1 MRISADILCRD
12 LKGKFSFAV
21 FGDLDN
27 ELSLERPLFLRDSAA
42 VKDDQIY
49 ITEESMEVRVPA
61 KKTRS
66 ILLYIQTNFGIV
78 EKYIGLFDTILVFRD
93 VSLFDVYDAV
103 QNIYTRFDEWDQALQ
118 EILIKGGNVQAM
130 LDCSDHVFNN
140 PLILHD
146 NYYKVISIS
155 KQYAETFP
163 RMSFMPQERD
173 ADHIDLSEYDVYSMQ
188 RAVLFPSTTTGVRSL
203 YVNLFQQNRLQNRIL
218 VLEFSRKFW
227 PSDNALLE
235 HLADRVQALI
245 TAASRETGEELLPGI
260 LKNILAGEYN
270 DPVYIE
276 GRLKKFNWLR
286 NHRYVCMKVSAA
298 AGTVWAGIKEI
309 VPGSCV
315 FEHDSAVMVFI
326 NLNDPGG
333 NIPGASL
340 VSFDG
345 FSGEKTDRFSVVM
358 GAFLIDNKLKAGISA
373 EFSGTEFRNTKL
385 YYKQAEIALNLGSR
399 TTPMAHLYYF
409 NKLAKLHILESCT
422 RELPASLICAP
433 ELLKLRD
440 YDQAHKTELFHTL
453 SVYLQNHLNHTLTA
467 AELAIHRSTLMY
479 RLDRIRDISSLKIE
493 DGDNQWYLLLSFKL
507 LAQEDDHE
515 LPAI

>member
-12 LKGKFSFAV
+12 LKGNFNFAV
-21 FGDLDN
+21 FGDPDN

-49 ITEESMEVRVPA
+49 ITDESMAVRVPE

-66 ILLYIQTNFGIV
+66 ILLYIQTNFSAA
-78 EKYIGLFDTILVFRD
+78 EKYLGLFDTILVFRD

-146 NYYKVISIS
+146 NYYKVKSIS

-173 ADHIDLSEYDVYSMQ
+173 ADQIDLSEYDVYSMQ

-218 VLEFSRKFW
+218 VLEFSRKFC
-227 PSDNALLE
+227 PTDNSLLE

-245 TAASRETGEELLPGI
+245 SAGSRETGEELLPGV
-260 LKNILAGEYN
+260 LKNILSGEYN

-276 GRLKKFNWLR
+276 GRLKKFNWLAC
-286 NHRYVCMKVSAA
+286 HRYVCMKVSAA
-298 AGTVWAGIKEI
+298 GGAVWAGIKKIKEI

-315 FEHDSAVMVFI
+315 FEHDSAVLVFI
-326 NLNDPGG
+326 NLNERGG
-333 NIPGASL
+333 NIP
-340 VSFDG
+340 V
-345 FSGEKTDRFSVVM
+345 

-373 EFSGTEFRNTKL
+373 EFPGTEFINSKR
-385 YYKQAEIALNLGSR
+385 YYKQAEIALDLGSR
-399 TTPMAHLYYF
+399 STPRSHLYYF
-409 NKLAKLHILESCT
+409 DKLAKLHILESCT
-422 RELPASLICAP
+422 RELPASLVCAP

-440 YDQAHKTELFHTL
+440 YDRAHKTELFHTL
-453 SVYLQNHLNHTLTA
+453 SVFLQNHLSHTLTA

-479 RLDRIRDISSLKIE
+479 RLDRIRDISSLNIE
-493 DGDNQWYLLLSFKL
+493 DSDNQWYLLFSFKL
-507 LAQEDDHE
+507 LAQEAE
-515 LPAI
+515 REAPSL